1 MKTILLIGTGGT
13 IASTKGK
20 NGIAPE
26 YDSNKLLELVPEA
39 FEIYKIHNI
48 QISNIDSTNIQ
59 PEHWL
64 QIADAIQKNY
74 EDYDGFVITHGTD
87 TMAYTAAAI
96 SYLIQNSRKPIVIT
110 GSQKT
115 MMEAD
120 TDAARNLKDS
130 LRFASGNI
138 GGVFVVFGG
147 KVINGC
153 RAVKVRTKSINAY
166 ESVNLPD
173 VAVINE
179 EGIIPNPHYLFP
191 QDTEGLKYYSSLC
204 NEVFLLKLT
213 PGISPDIFDF
223 IKQKYK
229 GVVIESFGSG
239 GIPFIGKANILGKI
253 EDLAYSGVIVVITT
267 QCLFEGGNLDL
278 YEVGRKVL
286 KTKIISAYDMTTEA
300 AVVKLM
306 WVLRRTTGFNEIKD
320 LFLTPICNDLV
331 FNDKPQ

>member
-26 YDSNKLLELVPEA
+26 YDTNKLLELVPEVL
-39 FEIYKIHNI
+39 ETYKIHSI

-59 PEHWL
+59 SEHWL
-64 QIADAIQKNY
+64 RIADTIQKNY

-115 MMEAD
+115 MMEVN
-120 TDAARNLKDS
+120 TDAARNLRDS
-130 LRFASGNI
+130 LRFASGDI

-166 ESVNLPD
+166 ESVNLPA
-173 VAVINE
+173 VAVVNE
-179 EGIIPNPHYLFP
+179 EGIKPDPQYLVPH
-191 QDTEGLKYYSSLC
+191 DTEGLKYYSSLC
-204 NEVFLLKLT
+204 NDVFLLKLT

-239 GIPFIGKANILGKI
+239 GIPFMGKANILDKI
-253 EDLAYSGVIVVITT
+253 EDLVCSGVIVVITT
-267 QCLFEGGNLDL
+267 QCLFEGGNLNL
-278 YEVGRKVL
+278 YEVGRKVME
-286 KTKIISAYDMTTEA
+286 TKIIPAYDMTTEA
-300 AVVKLM
+300 AVIKLM
-306 WVLRRTTGFNEIKD
+306 WVLSRKAEFNEIKD
-320 LFLTPICNDLV
+320 LFLTPIGNDLV
-331 FNDKPQ
+331 CNDKTQ